1 MKPAVPVREH
11 EHEFEA
17 ELGLPEPLP
26 PGEQLLWQ
34 GAPDVRQLAIHA
46 FHVRK
51 LVIYFAVLIV
61 IAGATAINSGGFSF
75 RSLQSTIVLAALSVV
90 ALGIVISLAWLS
102 ATTTM
107 YTITDRRIVMRI
119 GIVLGLTFNLPFTR
133 IESAG
138 LRKLGGGHGDLPL
151 VLKEPDRIA
160 WLNLWPHARPWQ
172 VKRPQPMLRAVAD
185 VEQVSRLLSQA
196 WAAANGVALSAP
208 STPTHGMAPARHVQQ
223 PTLAPHG

>member
-26 PGEQLLWQ
+26 AGEHLLWQ
-34 GAPDVRQLAIHA
+34 GAPDWRQLAIHA
-46 FHVRK
+46 FHARK
-51 LVIYFAVLIV
+51 LTLYFAVLIV
-61 IAGATAINSGGFSF
+61 IAGATSINSSGFSF
-75 RSLQSTIVLAALSVV
+75 ESLKSTIVLTVLSVV
-90 ALGIVISLAWLS
+90 ALGIVLSLAWLS

-119 GIVLGLTFNLPFTR
+119 GIVLGLTFNLPFSR

-138 LRKLGGGHGDLPL
+138 LRRLGGGHGDLPL
-151 VLKEPDRIA
+151 VIKEPDRIA

-172 VKRPQPMLRAVAD
+172 VKRPQPMLRAVANVD
-185 VEQVSRLLSQA
+185 EVSSLLSQA
-196 WAAANGVALSAP
+196 WAAANGVAVTAPPNVTTSA
-208 STPTHGMAPARHVQQ
+208 APARHAQ